1 MLQIKANN
9 STSLLEGEKNLNS
22 PSLHLHCIERLGFHF
37 LEAQEVSPVFSAF
50 LHRVHLKF
58 FH

>member
-1 MLQIKANN
+1 MLQIMANN
-9 STSLLEGEKNLNS
+9 STSLLEGEKDLNS
-22 PSLHLHCIERLGFHF
+22 PSLHLHCVERVVSHF

-50 LHRVHLKF
+50 LHRVHLKL